1 VRKIVGMMEPLTQA
15 AKMEENPM
23 SDTTYAEKLL
33 NGNNTVMLPRTDARI
48 EVYYGVESKSV
59 SLVSYHGRYD
69 RGENWDSRWA
79 SPTLDDFLE
88 QVGDE
93 YSTKVPTALR
103 TQVMDFLSV
112 KNDAF
117 SEQVELG
124 EFTSCDSCGDMNG
137 DSITVTYIPEIP
149 GKSDAYLHLKNTN
162 GCYHPYILDG
172 AVTDVKDAVIDHIA
186 TCIRDAERAAE
197 YAPVSSYTSSS
208 SDYYDYDDHDRSY
221 MSDSFPGESAATALL
236 NATKAL

>member
-1 VRKIVGMMEPLTQA
+1 
-15 AKMEENPM
+15 M
-23 SDTTYAEKLL
+23 SDTAYAEKLL
-33 NGNNTVMLPRTDARI
+33 NGTNTVTLPRTDARI

-59 SLVSYHGRYD
+59 SLVSYHGRYERED
-69 RGENWDSRWA
+69 SWDSRYA

-88 QVGDE
+88 QVE
-93 YSTKVPTALR
+93 NQYSAKVPAVLR
-103 TQVMDFLSV
+103 TQVIDFLSV
-112 KNDAF
+112 KDSAF

-172 AVTDVKDAVIDHIA
+172 AVADVKDAVIDHIA

-236 NATKAL
+236 DAIKAL

>member
-1 VRKIVGMMEPLTQA
+1 MEPLAQT

-23 SDTTYAEKLL
+23 SDTAYAEKLL
-33 NGNNTVMLPRTDARI
+33 NGTNTVTLPRTDARI

-59 SLVSYHGRYD
+59 SLVSYHGRYERED
-69 RGENWDSRWA
+69 SWDSRYA

-88 QVGDE
+88 QVE
-93 YSTKVPTALR
+93 NQYSAKVPAVLR

-112 KNDAF
+112 KDSAF

-149 GKSDAYLHLKNTN
+149 GKSAAYLHLTNTN
-162 GCYHPYILDG
+162 GCFEPFTLDG
-172 AVTDVKDAVIDHIA
+172 AVADVKDAVIGYIA
-186 TCIRDAERAAE
+186 SCVRDAERAAE
-197 YAPVSSYTSSS
+197 YAPMSSYTSSS

-236 NATKAL
+236 DAIKAL